1 MSLDITLLSEV
12 FTTNITHN
20 LTKMAA
26 EADLYETMWRPD
38 EQGYTRAWQ
47 VIEPLSKG
55 LASLIANKTYL
66 EALSPTNGWGSYDG
80 LLKATS
86 QYLKACIDNPDAVIN
101 TSR

>member
-1 MSLDITLLSEV
+1 MSLDITLLTEV

-26 EADLYETMWRPD
+26 EAGLHEVMWRPD
-38 EQGYTRAWQ
+38 EQGYTKAWQ

-55 LASLIANKTYL
+55 LASLIANKAYL
-66 EALSPTNGWGSYDG
+66 EALSPSNGWGSYDG
-80 LLKATS
+80 LLQSTS

>member
-20 LTKMAA
+20 LGKMAK